1 MTTSSAGRVTALV
14 PNDNGLDGTLPAT
27 LGNLTACGE
36 SRRGSESTAPIEFRT
51 LNEHGDG

>member
-1 MTTSSAGRVTALV
+1 MTTNSAGRVTALV
-14 PNDNGLDGTLPAT
+14 LNDNGLDGTLPAT

-36 SRRGSESTAPIEFRT
+36 SRRGSESTAAIEFRT